1 MFEVE
6 QTVKYLKG
14 AVQNPELTW
23 NDYISENFDW
33 KSTAVIITLPMV
45 VVSIFVNYVLAKF
58 VFTSSGLAHIYTGE
72 LFLKTMAFALVS
84 YFVFSYIL
92 AFFSSKFG
100 GEADYDNALAASS
113 LSAVPGALG
122 SALSSVPV
130 VGWLISIVLS
140 IYTLVLLYRCI
151 PVFLKVPQHKRLF
164 HFIVSVAVWIIIAG
178 VLATVF
184 GVSMLGGLES

>member
-14 AVQNPELTW
+14 AVQNPEPTW

-72 LFLKTMAFALVS
+72 LFLKTMAFALVRAIPHDLPS
-84 YFVFSYIL
+84 KT
-92 AFFSSKFG
+92 AFG
-100 GEADYDNALAASS
+100 IP
-113 LSAVPGALG
+113 SAR
-122 SALSSVPV
+122 S
-130 VGWLISIVLS
+130 
-140 IYTLVLLYRCI
+140 T
-151 PVFLKVPQHKRLF
+151 FLR
-164 HFIVSVAVWIIIAG
+164 
-178 VLATVF
+178 T
-184 GVSMLGGLES
+184 